1 MIIASRKENMNSN
14 IEVLDIYE
22 QEKIELEKFY
32 NKILFNITYVV
43 AVLLPIFFFI
53 FIVSLNSNVLISKNL
68 GILSIIASTIILI
81 FLIYV
86 LIKKHK
92 DIKINSVIIKFLL
105 YYLIVFST
113 VFFLYQKDSWLKK
126 YILEETRYTPKY
138 QIIAKWLYNN

>member
-1 MIIASRKENMNSN
+1 MNNN
-14 IEVLDIYE
+14 IEILDIYE
-22 QEKIELEKFY
+22 QEKIEIEKFY

-53 FIVSLNSNVLISKNL
+53 FVVSLNSNVLISKNL
-68 GILSIIASTIILI
+68 GMLSVILSLIMLI

-86 LIKKHK
+86 LFKKHK
-92 DIKINSVIIKFLL
+92 DIKINTVFIKFCI
-105 YYLIVFST
+105 YYFVILST
-113 VFFLYQKDSWLKK
+113 IFFLYQKDSWLKK

>member
-1 MIIASRKENMNSN
+1 MNNN
-14 IEVLDIYE
+14 IEILDIYE
-22 QEKIELEKFY
+22 QEKIEIEKFY

-53 FIVSLNSNVLISKNL
+53 FVVSLNSNVLISKNL
-68 GILSIIASTIILI
+68 GMLSVILSLIMLI

-86 LIKKHK
+86 LFKKHK
-92 DIKINSVIIKFLL
+92 DIKINTVFIKFCI
-105 YYLIVFST
+105 YYFVVLST
-113 VFFLYQKDSWLKK
+113 IFFLYQKDSWLKK